1 MILIVAIALI
11 VGIVMSMR
19 HRSGSG
25 EEDETETEIE
35 TTAVSSEVSVNGVNI
50 TGMTKAEAQAAIEA
64 AFPWSMKVTY
74 NEETYELPDL
84 LSPCIDDLLNE
95 IYLADEPEESYTIDF
110 SGMNDAVVGQ
120 TSYIASMWDKP
131 ATNAAISG
139 YDSDSDRFIFSGGEN
154 GVAIDQDLL
163 TAAILDAIQKEDF
176 SATIP
181 VAVGEIAPEI
191 SEDTARSKYQ
201 TIGTFTTNTTSNSK
215 RNTNVRLACEA
226 VNGTILQP
234 GDEFSFNSTVGQR
247 TEEKGYQE
255 ASAYNNGEVVQEIG
269 GGVCQVSSTMYNA
282 VVKAGLKTTSRQS
295 HTFEP
300 SYVTPGTDAT
310 VSWGGPD
317 YKFVNNSDSPIGI
330 RASYGSQTCTVSIY
344 GIPVLEEG
352 VTQSLSSEKT
362 KDYTTG
368 SEADRASGLQST
380 WEVRLVVR
388 KNGEEISRN
397 VDHTSTYKAHTEEN
411 DAEAAAAVEA
421 AATAQAEEPETEPET
436 ITAIDAPVV
445 EEEIISEGSST
456 VTQVAPTSS
465 GSSSAVISGGPGSA
479 SSGSSSSSSGPGVS
493 QTAAVPVPEA
503 TAAQPAPIEQIQQ
516 APAAAEVSGDSGVVS
531 YEGPASSGT
540 ELQTIAP
547 MPGG

>member
-1 MILIVAIALI
+1 
-11 VGIVMSMR
+11 MSMR
-19 HRSGSG
+19 HRSGNG
-25 EEDETETEIE
+25 DEDETETEIE

-50 TGMTKAEAQAAIEA
+50 TGMTKAEAQTALEEKY
-64 AFPWSMKVTY
+64 PWSMTVTY
-74 NEETYELPDL
+74 DDNTYEVPNLIAGR
-84 LSPCIDDLLNE
+84 IDSLLNE
-95 IYLADEPEESYTIDF
+95 IYLSDEPNESYTLDF
-110 SGMNDAVVGQ
+110 SGLDDEAVGQ
-120 TSYIASMWDKP
+120 ASYIASLWDKP
-131 ATNAAISG
+131 ATNASISG
-139 YDSDSDRFIFSGGEN
+139 YDSENDRFTFTGGEN

-163 TAAILDAIQKEDF
+163 SSAIIDAIERNDF
-176 SATIP
+176 GARLT
-181 VAVGEIAPEI
+181 VAVGEVAPEI
-191 SEDTARSKYQ
+191 SEDVARSRYQ

-247 TEEKGYQE
+247 TEAKGYQE

-282 VVKAGLKTTSRQS
+282 VVKSGLKTTSRQS

-317 YKFVNNSDSPIGI
+317 YKFVNNSDNPIGI

-368 SEADRASGLQST
+368 TEEERASGLQST
-380 WEVRLVVR
+380 WEVRLIVK
-388 KNGEEISRN
+388 KNGEEVSRN
-397 VDHTSTYKAHTEEN
+397 VDHVSTYKAHTEEN

-421 AATAQAEEPETEPET
+421 AATAEAEETEPEPET
-436 ITAIDAPVV
+436 IAAIDQVIDENPSSDSGTASAAPVSPV
-445 EEEIISEGSST
+445 SGSST
-456 VTQVAPTSS
+456 I
-465 GSSSAVISGGPGSA
+465 ISGGPGSSS
-479 SSGSSSSSSGPGVS
+479 SSGSSSSGGPGVA
-493 QTAAVPVPEA
+493 QTAAAE
-503 TAAQPAPIEQIQQ
+503 TPAVVEQIQSPEPVA
-516 APAAAEVSGDSGVVS
+516 APTAGDSAASADAPGTGVVT
-531 YEGPASSGT
+531 YEAPASSGT
-540 ELQTIAP
+540 EIQTIAP